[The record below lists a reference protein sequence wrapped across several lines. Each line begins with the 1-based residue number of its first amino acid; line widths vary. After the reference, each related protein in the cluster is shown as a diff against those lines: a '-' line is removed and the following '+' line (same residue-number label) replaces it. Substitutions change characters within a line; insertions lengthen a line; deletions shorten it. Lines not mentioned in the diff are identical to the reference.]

1 MTPYLLVFATAA
13 VVTAVVMPLVIRL
26 VRRMGAIDTPADPR
40 KVHTEPVPTMGG
52 IGMVVGFL
60 VALGV
65 AALLPAF
72 RDLFATTSEPVGLLL
87 GVLGIAA
94 VGIVDDW
101 RGLPP
106 TWKLAGQILAAFAPV
121 FFGIQIIYAWVPGLD
136 VVALGPDIGFPL
148 TILAIIAMVNAVN
161 LIDGLDGLAAG
172 VVGIASI
179 GFFAFTQITG
189 EAGLTESI
197 PTSAPLVAAII
208 AGICLGFLVHN
219 FHPAKVF
226 MGDTGSMVLGLLLAS
241 AGVSFVGRTTA
252 PTYGDFAGSVPLLV
266 PALVLAIPF
275 VDTAFA
281 VARRAYRKQGI
292 TVADKGHL
300 HHLLIA
306 FGHSHRR
313 AVLTM
318 YYWSAV
324 VAFAAVGWVVAD
336 RGQVLLATGGALV
349 VGAAVTALGV
359 RAEDVAPAPEA
370 GAPAGDGTG
379 ADGADAPADGGA
391 PDEGGATVTPI
402 RRDVV

>member
-1 MTPYLLVFATAA
+1 MSPYLLVFMTAA
-13 VVTAVVMPLVIRL
+13 VVTAGVMPGVIWL
-26 VRRMGAIDTPADPR
+26 VRRFGAIDVPHDPR

-52 IGMVVGFL
+52 IGMVIGFL
-60 VALGV
+60 AAMAV
-65 AALLPAF
+65 AANLADF
-72 RDLFATTSEPVGLLL
+72 SDLFETTSEPLGLIL
-87 GVLGIAA
+87 GVLAIAV
-94 VGIVDDW
+94 VGIVDDV

-106 TWKLAGQILAAFAPV
+106 TAKLAGQILAALAPV

-136 VVALGPDIGFPL
+136 VVALPQDIGLPL

-172 VVGIASI
+172 VVGIAAI
-179 GFFAFTQITG
+179 GFFTFTQLTG
-189 EAGLTESI
+189 SAGLTESV
-197 PTSAPLVAAII
+197 PSSGPLVAAIL

-226 MGDTGSMVLGLLLAS
+226 MGDTGAMVLGLLLAL
-241 AGVSFVGRTTA
+241 AGVAFVGRTTA
-252 PTYGDFAGSVPLLV
+252 PEYGDFAGSVPLLV

-275 VDTAFA
+275 LDTLFA
-281 VARRAYRKQGI
+281 VARRAYRGQGI
-292 TVADKGHL
+292 AVADKGHL

-336 RGQVLLATGGALV
+336 RIAVLVATAAAVV
-349 VGAAVTALGV
+349 VGTLLTALGV
-359 RAEDVAPAPEA
+359 R
-370 GAPAGDGTG
+370 TG
-379 ADGADAPADGGA
+379 ASSATQDDGSLESDDAVDTTGEVEPS
-391 PDEGGATVTPI
+391 PGATVHPL
-402 RRDVV
+402 RRDAV

>member
-13 VVTAVVMPLVIRL
+13 LVTAFVMPLVIRL
-26 VRRMGAIDTPADPR
+26 MRRLGAVDTPADPR

-52 IGMVVGFL
+52 IGMVLGFL
-60 VALGV
+60 AALGV
-65 AALLPAF
+65 AAAIPEF
-72 RDLFATTSEPVGLLL
+72 RELFQTTSEPLGLLI
-87 GVLGIAA
+87 GVLAIAA

-106 TWKLAGQILAAFAPV
+106 TVKLAGQILAAFGPV
-121 FFGIQIIYAWVPGLD
+121 FFGIQIIFAFVPGLGI
-136 VVALGPDIGFPL
+136 VALAPDIGFPL
-148 TILAIIAMVNAVN
+148 TIVAIIAMVNAVN

-172 VVGIASI
+172 VVGIAAV
-179 GFFAFTQITG
+179 GFFAFATLTG
-189 EAGLTESI
+189 EAGLTESV
-197 PTSAPLVAAII
+197 PTSAPLVAAIV
-208 AGICLGFLVHN
+208 AGMCIGFLVHN

-226 MGDTGSMVLGLLLAS
+226 MGDTGAMVLGLLLAS

-252 PTYGDFAGSVPLLV
+252 PSYGDFAGSVPLLV

-275 VDTAFA
+275 IDTAFA

-336 RGQVLLATGGALV
+336 QTQVLLATVAAIIVGGLL
-349 VGAAVTALGV
+349 TALGV
-359 RAEDVAPAPEA
+359 RPAESTAGSGEDTEVAGQTTPESA
-370 GAPAGDGTG
+370 
-379 ADGADAPADGGA
+379 
-391 PDEGGATVTPI
+391 GATVHPL
-402 RRDVV
+402 RRDVS